1 MSVQDAGEVD
11 ALAGYLL
18 GIGQVIQTL
27 SLPAL
32 LFASYVLGGDDTA
45 LVVATA
51 ALLLSAGNFV
61 VLHGL
66 QRALFEDGTRA
77 WREWVG

>member
-1 MSVQDAGEVD
+1 MSVQDFDDVD

-32 LFASYVLGGDDTA
+32 LFATYFLGTDDTA

-51 ALLLSAGNFV
+51 ALVLSAGNFV
-61 VLHGL
+61 VLHSL
-66 QRALFEDGTRA
+66 QRVLFEDGTRA